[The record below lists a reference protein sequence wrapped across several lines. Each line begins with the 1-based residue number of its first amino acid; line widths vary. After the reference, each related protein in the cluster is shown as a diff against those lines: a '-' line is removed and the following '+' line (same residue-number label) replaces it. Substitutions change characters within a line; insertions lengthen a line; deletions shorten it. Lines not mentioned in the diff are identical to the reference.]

1 MAKAA
6 SGKPILTAPS
16 TCPLFPG
23 CTALLPSV
31 IPALA
36 ASPVSLPVLLAQSHS
51 PAAGRAA
58 ARLSQIRT
66 RAGRG
71 PPATIL
77 A

>member
-1 MAKAA
+1 M
-6 SGKPILTAPS
+6 
-16 TCPLFPG
+16 FPG
-23 CTALLPSV
+23 TAALLPSV

-36 ASPVSLPVLLAQSHS
+36 ASPVSLPALLAQPHS

-66 RAGRG
+66 RTGRG
-71 PPATIL
+71 PPATNL